1 VRATRPTGVLRFG
14 WMKSVEAWVT
24 PARLE
29 DITERLR
36 LIGIPGMTVQ
46 AVKDP
51 TGPPKVEAY
60 RGSVLTTNLLP
71 RLRILIVVP
80 DDLVESV
87 INAVSTV
94 VRREPEDDG
103 WIVVH
108 PLDDVIRIRTGEH
121 GPDAL

>member
-1 VRATRPTGVLRFG
+1 
-14 WMKSVEAWVT
+14 MKSVEAWIT

-29 DITERLR
+29 DLTERLR
-36 LIGIPGMTVQ
+36 LVGVPGMTVQ

-51 TGPPKVEAY
+51 TGPPKIESY

-71 RLRILIVVP
+71 RLRVLIIVP
-80 DDLVESV
+80 DDFAESV
-87 INAVSTV
+87 VNAITTV
-94 VRREPEDDG
+94 VRRDPDDDG
-103 WIVVH
+103 WIVVQ